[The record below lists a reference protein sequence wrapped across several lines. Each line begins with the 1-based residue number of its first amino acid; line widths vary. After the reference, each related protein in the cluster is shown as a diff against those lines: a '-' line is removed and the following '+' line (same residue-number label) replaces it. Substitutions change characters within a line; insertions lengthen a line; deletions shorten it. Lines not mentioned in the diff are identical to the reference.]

1 MFFISFR
8 ILCMNCDVSCFV
20 WCLYVTDVTFAT
32 IAGVFNCVILELSD
46 SLVSV
51 VTGFLCLILP
61 FSVAGPV
68 TRDVPMLQ
76 KMIMEGMNIARM
88 NFSHGTHEV
97 RHLSSRGPP

>member
-8 ILCMNCDVSCFV
+8 ILCMNCDVSRFV
-20 WCLYVTDVTFAT
+20 WCLYVTDVTFAS

-46 SLVSV
+46 CLVSV
-51 VTGFLCLILP
+51 VTVFLCLILP

-97 RHLSSRGPP
+97 RHLSRRGPP